1 MSRSDGGDTVV
12 YIRERDVRDDV
23 RYVRNVTY
31 SERQEQRAS
40 RSTDCSYLKCKVCCN
55 SLLGVVKVRASVGRA
70 GVGGG
75 RMRSAKILC
84 TGCSPICARRVCSLS
99 RCVPCTSRQYVHRSS
114 MKRKEQKR
122 AASAGPGAASTSR
135 GGCHRRRPLYHS
147 ATQKT
152 ERERELYDMDSC
164 RLQAAGHTTTCVRA
178 HQPGRRACKAG
189 NGTQVTELGWESISH
204 TWLAASLLYPVPPW
218 KDERAEEVG
227 EKSVLRSIES

>member
-1 MSRSDGGDTVV
+1 MV
-12 YIRERDVRDDV
+12 YIRKRDVRDDV

-40 RSTDCSYLKCKVCCN
+40 RSTDCSHLKCKVCCN

-99 RCVPCTSRQYVHRSS
+99 RCVPCTGRQYVHRSS

-147 ATQKT
+147 ATQRRSASASFMT
-152 ERERELYDMDSC
+152 WTV
-164 RLQAAGHTTTCVRA
+164 AACKPLATRPHACGLTSQGGVRA
-178 HQPGRRACKAG
+178 RREMG
-189 NGTQVTELGWESISH
+189 H
-204 TWLAASLLYPVPPW
+204 
-218 KDERAEEVG
+218 R
-227 EKSVLRSIES
+227 